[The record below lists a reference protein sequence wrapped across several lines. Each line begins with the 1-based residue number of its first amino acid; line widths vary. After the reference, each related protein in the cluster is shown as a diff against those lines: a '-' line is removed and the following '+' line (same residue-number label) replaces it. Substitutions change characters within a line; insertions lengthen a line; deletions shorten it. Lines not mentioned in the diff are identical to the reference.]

1 MLNITFNQIRLFETV
16 ARHKSF
22 TQAAKELGISQPAVS
37 SQLKKLAESIGDPL
51 IEVVGRKVYLT
62 PVGETTYQQF
72 QTLLEDFDGFA
83 ASLKSTQ
90 EDGIEGELDI
100 VGVAASKYILPFMLA
115 EFLKENPKIKPKLHI
130 TSISNTIESIK
141 ENRHELAIT
150 GRFFKNTGANYE
162 AFTKQSLSFVVASN
176 HRLSSHTNI
185 ALKALLKQK
194 LILPHPE
201 TIVRQSVE
209 QMFTNEGLALE
220 PYMQFESY
228 ELIKQSVIAGLG
240 VGLLP
245 ADAFRLEE
253 HTGYLKRLDVT
264 GFPVNENWYYA
275 FNGDKKD
282 LSPAAL
288 AFIEFLHRYPI
299 ETLMKQIYSNSSN

>member
-1 MLNITFNQIRLFETV
+1 MLNITFNQIRLFEAV

-22 TQAAKELGISQPAVS
+22 TKAAKELGISQPAVS

-62 PVGETTYQQF
+62 AVGETTYLQF
-72 QTLLEDFDGFA
+72 QTLLEDFDGFY
-83 ASLKSTQ
+83 ASLKASQ
-90 EDGIEGELDI
+90 EGGIEGDLEI
-100 VGVAASKYILPFMLA
+100 VGVAASKYILPFILA
-115 EFLKENPKIKPKLHI
+115 EFLKEHPKINPKLEIR
-130 TSISNTIESIK
+130 SISNTIESIK
-141 ENRHELAIT
+141 NNQHELAIT
-150 GRFFKNTGANYE
+150 GRFFQGTGANYE

-185 ALKALLKQK
+185 ALKTLLNQK

-209 QMFTNEGLALE
+209 QMFNNEGLKLE

-253 HTGYLKRLDVT
+253 HTGHLKRLDVT

-275 FNGDKKD
+275 YNGDRKD

-299 ETLMKQIYSNSSN
+299 ETHMKQIYNQ